1 MRVLFSSYHN
11 PSFWTITDYI
21 ERTIMR
27 LGHELIPFDDR
38 AFIIPGRLRKSVR
51 FLQDIDL
58 NRLNNRLISLASS
71 TNPDLCLVAGGNRIL
86 PETVQKIKSQG
97 IKAVLWTIDAPR
109 HFQPILAAVPDYD
122 FIFCGGTEA
131 QELLAR
137 ARIKKT
143 YWLPFACDPDI
154 HKPADVNPEE
164 KKKWGSDVSFIGSY
178 YPNRAQALE
187 KLADFD
193 LKVWGPGWNKLAH
206 KSPLKKFTRDTQLK
220 PKEWIKIFSS
230 SPINIVIHFQDGET
244 LCYQAAPRVYEVL
257 ACQGFLLVDDQR
269 DVQSLFQDGKHLVI
283 FKNTEDLRKKITY
296 YLKQPEERKKIAS
309 QGYEETVHKHTYLHR
324 LKEMFSVIEAGG

>member
-11 PSFWTITDYI
+11 PSFWTITEYT
-21 ERTIMR
+21 ERAIMK

-38 AFIIPGRLRKSVR
+38 EFIFPGRLRKSVP
-51 FLQDIDL
+51 FLQNIDL
-58 NRLNNRLISLASS
+58 KRLNRRLISLAFS

-86 PETVQKIKSQG
+86 PETIQKIKSQG
-97 IKAVLWTIDAPR
+97 IITVLWTIDAPR
-109 HFQPILAAVPDYD
+109 HFQPILNSAPDYD

-137 ARIKKT
+137 ARIKNT
-143 YWLPFACDPDI
+143 YWVPFACDPDI
-154 HKPADVNPEE
+154 HQPTDVNPEE

-187 KLADFD
+187 KLTDFD
-193 LKVWGPGWNKLAH
+193 LKVWGPGWKKLA
-206 KSPLKKFTRDTQLK
+206 KGSPLKRLTRDVRLK
-220 PKEWIKIFSS
+220 PKEWIKIISS

-244 LCYQAAPRVYEVL
+244 LSYQAAPRVYEAL
-257 ACQGFLLVDDQR
+257 ACRGFLLVDDQK

-283 FKNTEDLRKKITY
+283 FKNTADLRKKINY
-296 YLKQPEERKKIAS
+296 YLNQPAERNEIAS
-309 QGYEETVHKHTYLHR
+309 QGYEETVNKHNYLHR
-324 LKEMFSVIEAGG
+324 MKEMFSVIEAGG

>member
-11 PSFWTITDYI
+11 PSFWTITEYT

-38 AFIIPGRLRKSVR
+38 AFIIPGRLRKSVP
-51 FLQDIDL
+51 FLENRDL
-58 NRLNNRLISLASS
+58 NRLNRRLISLASS

-86 PETVQKIKSQG
+86 PQTVQKMKSLG
-97 IKAVLWTIDAPR
+97 IKTVLWTIDAPR
-109 HFQPILAAVPDYD
+109 HFQPIVAAAPHYD

-131 QELLAR
+131 QELMAR
-137 ARIKKT
+137 VRIKKT

-154 HKPADVNPEE
+154 HHPVDLNPEE
-164 KKKWGSDVSFIGSY
+164 QKKWGSDVSFIGSY

-187 KLADFD
+187 KLVDFD
-193 LKVWGPGWNKLAH
+193 LKVWGPGWKKLA
-206 KSPLKKFTRDTQLK
+206 KDSPLKKRARDIHLT
-220 PKEWIKIFSS
+220 PKEWINIFSC

-244 LCYQAAPRVYEVL
+244 LCYQAAPRVYEAL
-257 ACQGFLLVDDQR
+257 ACQCFLLVDNQK

-283 FKNTEDLRKKITY
+283 FKNTEDLRAKITY
-296 YLKQPEERKKIAS
+296 YLKQPEERKKIAR
-309 QGYEETVHKHTYLHR
+309 QGYEETVDKHTYLKR
-324 LKEMFSVIEAGG
+324 LEEMFFVIEAGG

>member
-11 PSFWTITDYI
+11 PSFWTITEYT
-21 ERTIMR
+21 ERTIMK

-58 NRLNNRLISLASS
+58 NRLNRRLISLASS

-97 IKAVLWTIDAPR
+97 IKAALWTIDAPR
-109 HFQPILAAVPDYD
+109 NFQPILNAAPGYD

-131 QELLAR
+131 QELLAQ

-154 HKPADVNPEE
+154 HKPADANPEE

-187 KLADFD
+187 NIADFD
-193 LKVWGPGWNKLAH
+193 LKVWGPGWKNLVKD
-206 KSPLKKFTRDTQLK
+206 SPLKKRATDTQLK
-220 PKEWIKIFSS
+220 PEEWIKVFSS
-230 SPINIVIHFQDGET
+230 SQINIVIHFRDGET
-244 LCYQAAPRVYEVL
+244 LCYQAAPRVYAAL
-257 ACQGFLLVDDQR
+257 ACRSFLLVDDQK
-269 DVQSLFQDGKHLVI
+269 DVKSLFRDGKHLVI
-283 FKNTEDLRKKITY
+283 FKDMEDLRQKITY
-296 YLKQPEERKKIAS
+296 YLYQSEERKKIAS
-309 QGYEETVHKHTYLHR
+309 QGYEETVRKHTYLHR
-324 LKEMFSVIEAGG
+324 LREMFSMIEAGG